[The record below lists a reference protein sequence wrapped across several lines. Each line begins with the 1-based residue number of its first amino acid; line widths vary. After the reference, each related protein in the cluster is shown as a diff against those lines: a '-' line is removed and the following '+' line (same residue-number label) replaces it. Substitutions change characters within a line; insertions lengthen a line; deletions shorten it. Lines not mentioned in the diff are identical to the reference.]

1 MVRRP
6 RRPKGPRTRGA
17 LRDVARLSLSP
28 SVRVTPPTDG
38 SVRLEGINAAGI
50 EAGQLYQATLPNG
63 TKLCVGVHEGTFF
76 AVKDSCPHAEF
87 PLSEGT
93 LYPTGELECCWHG
106 ARFNCLSGKM
116 LQGPAYDDLVRYEVF
131 EVDGAL
137 WVKRAART

>member
-1 MVRRP
+1 MRP
-6 RRPKGPRTRGA
+6 DADRFILA
-17 LRDVARLSLSP
+17 FQA
-28 SVRVTPPTDG
+28 RVTAPTDG
-38 SVRLEGINAAGI
+38 SVRLEGVTTAGI

-63 TKLCVGVHEGTFF
+63 TKLCVGRHEGTLF

-116 LQGPAYDDLVRYEVF
+116 LQGPAYDDLVRYEVS